1 VKYSCYS
8 DVDFVNYVVGVMLSG
23 DCDDGADVVVAA
35 VVAAVVVVVVVVGD
49 DCEMIVYFD
58 LN

>member
-35 VVAAVVVVVVVVGD
+35 VLVVVVGD